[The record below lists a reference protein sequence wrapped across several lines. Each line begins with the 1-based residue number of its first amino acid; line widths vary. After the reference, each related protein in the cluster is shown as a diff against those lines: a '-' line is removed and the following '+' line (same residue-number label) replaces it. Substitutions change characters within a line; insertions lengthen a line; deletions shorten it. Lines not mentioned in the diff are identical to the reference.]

1 MNQTVMNLT
10 ATEGALGSRTKS
22 LQDEKLRTQ
31 DQIAAEQDRVNQAQ
45 EQYYQQFANLDA
57 TVSGMQQSSNAIAAL
72 GETTTTGNPVTSLLP
87 S

>member
-1 MNQTVMNLT
+1 
-10 ATEGALGSRTKS
+10 
-22 LQDEKLRTQ
+22 LQDRKKRTQ

-57 TVSGMQQSSNAIAAL
+57 TVGSMQQSSNAISAL
-72 GETTTTGNPVTSLLP
+72 GAQTTTAGNPVTSLLP